1 MKTNIYKHT
10 FVAEC
15 PSNHQPIVY
24 QLTVTHDQ
32 MVRVEHIT
40 MACALIKRGFHEDI
54 ADQLFERFSGSQ
66 VLCAHHHGVDIETH
80 RNTS

>member
-1 MKTNIYKHT
+1 MKTNIYNHT

-24 QLTVTHDQ
+24 ALTISHDQ
-32 MVRVEHIT
+32 MVKVEHIV

-54 ADQLFERFSGSQ
+54 ADQLHDRFGGSH
-66 VLCAHHHGVDIETH
+66 VLRAHHHGVDIESH
-80 RNTS
+80 RGP